1 MALITEPPADI
12 PTTNALDGIEEPRQG
27 VIIDAAYVR
36 FAGTSTGSLDD
47 PPELEESRIYIVK
60 ATCVGIDRRLR
71 KDSEERVTVVM
82 EIDWL
87 HEKGKAPVLEDNQQ
101 PLFTEDGQPYIDN
114 DGSDDSS
121 GDGADGG
128 NDGGDGE

>member
-101 PLFTEDGQPYIDN
+101 PLFTEDGQPYTDT
-114 DGSDDSS
+114 DTGR
-121 GDGADGG
+121 DGADGA
-128 NDGGDGE
+128 DDDGDGE